1 MEYVFDLI
9 LKQKEYIEKF
19 INQSHILYIQ
29 PDMEK
34 GLSFNFVCDYD
45 EDYISDDPFINNKRK
60 FDVNFH
66 TDIDNVQ
73 GTLDELH
80 GDMFG
85 LIHGECDEEYDIV
98 RIYKLYFS
106 IGICIYP

>member
-9 LKQKEYIEKF
+9 LKQKEYIEKL

-45 EDYISDDPFINNKRK
+45 EDYKK
-60 FDVNFH
+60 
-66 TDIDNVQ
+66 
-73 GTLDELH
+73 
-80 GDMFG
+80 
-85 LIHGECDEEYDIV
+85 
-98 RIYKLYFS
+98 
-106 IGICIYP
+106 

>member
-45 EDYISDDPFINNKRK
+45 EDYKSDGPFINNKRK

-85 LIHGECDEEYDIV
+85 LIDGECDEEYDIV